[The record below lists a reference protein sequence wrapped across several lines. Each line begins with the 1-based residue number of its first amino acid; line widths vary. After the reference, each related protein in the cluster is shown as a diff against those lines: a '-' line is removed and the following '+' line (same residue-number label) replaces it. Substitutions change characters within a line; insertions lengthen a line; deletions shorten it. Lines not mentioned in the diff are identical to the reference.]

1 MGGGGETMSEF
12 GYRYETLKNEF
23 LARGDDLLTA
33 MQRAVA
39 QIQYEVWLTGHT
51 YDCVICQ

>member
-1 MGGGGETMSEF
+1 MSEF
-12 GYRYETLKNEF
+12 GFRYETLNNEF
-23 LARGDDLLTA
+23 LTRGDDLLIA

-51 YDCVICQ
+51 YDCVVR

>member
-1 MGGGGETMSEF
+1 MSEF

>member
-1 MGGGGETMSEF
+1 MSEF
-12 GYRYETLKNEF
+12 GYRYETLKSEF

-51 YDCVICQ
+51 YDCVIRQ